1 MNSPGA
7 AVFSDVQSVSASGLR
22 LRIELSK
29 PSGDLTTRLALG
41 YACPVPLGFPVDP
54 AGVDLMV
61 GSGPYYISS
70 FTPDSLIVFSKNPY
84 YNGTRPQHAD
94 QVIVK
99 TGGDLNSDIA
109 AVESGAA
116 DILGIEIPSELRA
129 DLVQRYG
136 VNTGQLIRI
145 GGTATVALV
154 LNTTSGLF
162 TNNAPLRQAINF
174 ALDRSEIV
182 AQTPSG
188 TLSHVPTDQIMPRTV
203 PGWRDYHL
211 YPLGGPDLVRARQL
225 AQGNLRSGRAVLYT
239 TTDPTFAAIAQ
250 VVASNLSAIG
260 LDVEVK
266 TIAVATL
273 DAEAGIPGQPYDMIL
288 AEFPLN
294 YPDPDDALVRLLG
307 GANAHMQSGN
317 QNFAYFDK
325 SFYNQQ
331 MAAADRLTGLARL
344 QAFSRLDAEIM
355 RNEAPWAPLYED
367 SHWLLVSKRVGCLKN
382 QPIYVRDIAAMCVQS
397 G

>member
-1 MNSPGA
+1 
-7 AVFSDVQSVSASGLR
+7 
-22 LRIELSK
+22 
-29 PSGDLTTRLALG
+29 
-41 YACPVPLGFPVDP
+41 
-54 AGVDLMV
+54 
-61 GSGPYYISS
+61 
-70 FTPDSLIVFSKNPY
+70 
-84 YNGTRPQHAD
+84 
-94 QVIVK
+94 
-99 TGGDLNSDIA
+99 
-109 AVESGAA
+109 
-116 DILGIEIPSELRA
+116 
-129 DLVQRYG
+129 
-136 VNTGQLIRI
+136 
-145 GGTATVALV
+145 
-154 LNTTSGLF
+154 
-162 TNNAPLRQAINF
+162 
-174 ALDRSEIV
+174 
-182 AQTPSG
+182 
-188 TLSHVPTDQIMPRTV
+188 
-203 PGWRDYHL
+203 
-211 YPLGGPDLVRARQL
+211 VRARQL

-307 GANAHMQSGN
+307 GANARMQSGN